1 MNMADKDWTDHD
13 LDALLAAAAKDAAQ
27 APSGD
32 LMARVLA
39 DAEVMQPTPA
49 AFVPEPAPRRGRL
62 AGIVSA
68 LGGWPSLGG
77 LAAAT
82 VAGLWIGFSAT
93 PVMLPDGLAGLVDD
107 ESVQYLAYLDTSY
120 AYFEEDAE

>member
-1 MNMADKDWTDHD
+1 MNMADKSMTDHD

-27 APSGD
+27 VPSGD

-39 DAEVMQPTPA
+39 DAEAMQPQPA
-49 AFVPEPAPRRGRL
+49 GLAAGPAPRRGML

-93 PVMLPDGLAGLVDD
+93 PTLAPDGLAGLVSD
-107 ESVQYLAYLDTSY
+107 ETTQYLAYLDTSH
-120 AYFEEDAE
+120 AYLEEEAQ